1 MLKEQIEIK
10 YANRVLLHVGLCIT
24 FYDFISIGDPYLYP
38 SEGSAIQIV
47 RFRMVVFRPFV
58 GEIITG
64 KLVSSGREGLKISTE
79 FFEDILI
86 PAALLQAP
94 CVYNPVDGLWTW
106 KYGEPEND
114 FLMDIGEE
122 VLKSFLSFISIVSVR
137 SERSSWILD
146 MQTRMPCLCIFLFKL
161 TILPQY
167 HIMQRIGPI
176 QGTHVDFHAA
186 EQQCKRVDGDY
197 HFGNKRQ
204 RRWGQCWQQV
214 STCLC
219 FRKVA
224 CLLDTCIGVVYM
236 CIVCPNNLQFAEYTA
251 RT

>member
-64 KLVSSGREGLKISTE
+64 RLVSSGREGLKISTE

-94 CVYNPVDGLWTW
+94 CVYNPIDGLWTW

-122 VLKSFLSFISIVSVR
+122 VINYSCALCANCSCFCLLLSVR
-137 SERSSWILD
+137 IATV
-146 MQTRMPCLCIFLFKL
+146 M
-161 TILPQY
+161 
-167 HIMQRIGPI
+167 
-176 QGTHVDFHAA
+176 
-186 EQQCKRVDGDY
+186 
-197 HFGNKRQ
+197 
-204 RRWGQCWQQV
+204 
-214 STCLC
+214 
-219 FRKVA
+219 
-224 CLLDTCIGVVYM
+224 
-236 CIVCPNNLQFAEYTA
+236 
-251 RT
+251 

>member
-64 KLVSSGREGLKISTE
+64 RLVSSGREGLKISTE

-122 VLKSFLSFISIVSVR
+122 VIYFLCSFVRIVRMCPLLSMYVATELQNFPFSHSNCIQFI
-137 SERSSWILD
+137 
-146 MQTRMPCLCIFLFKL
+146 
-161 TILPQY
+161 
-167 HIMQRIGPI
+167 IGSL
-176 QGTHVDFHAA
+176 QGAHVDLYSA
-186 EQQCKRVDGDY
+186 E
-197 HFGNKRQ
+197 
-204 RRWGQCWQQV
+204 
-214 STCLC
+214 
-219 FRKVA
+219 
-224 CLLDTCIGVVYM
+224 
-236 CIVCPNNLQFAEYTA
+236 
-251 RT
+251 

>member
-1 MLKEQIEIK
+1 MFLIAEVEDKIKTAPDQFGRDAAEVLKEQIEIK

-64 KLVSSGREGLKISTE
+64 RLVSSGREGLKISTE

-122 VLKSFLSFISIVSVR
+122 VRFKVRTLTFTQLSSSVKGLTATTT
-137 SERSSWILD
+137 SETGNDAGASASSSAGGPGPALRRRSSSMGLSPDDEIPAV
-146 MQTRMPCLCIFLFKL
+146 MQI
-161 TILPQY
+161 
-167 HIMQRIGPI
+167 IGAMN
-176 QGTHVDFHAA
+176 DF
-186 EQQCKRVDGDY
+186 GL
-197 HFGNKRQ
+197 GLIS
-204 RRWGQCWQQV
+204 WW
-214 STCLC
+214 
-219 FRKVA
+219 
-224 CLLDTCIGVVYM
+224 
-236 CIVCPNNLQFAEYTA
+236 
-251 RT
+251 